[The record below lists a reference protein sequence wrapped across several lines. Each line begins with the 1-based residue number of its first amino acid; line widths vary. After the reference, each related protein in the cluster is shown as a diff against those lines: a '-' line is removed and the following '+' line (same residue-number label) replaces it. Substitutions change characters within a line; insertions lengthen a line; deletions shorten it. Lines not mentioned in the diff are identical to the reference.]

1 MTDPGFHP
9 ADIIQLGNLRFQAK
23 TIVEGLMLGGHSSPY
38 HGFSVEFSQHR
49 QYMPGDDI
57 RHIDWQVYGKT
68 DRYYIKQYEEETN
81 LRTYILVDNSKSM
94 DFKGSST
101 VTKYQYAQ
109 YIAGALIWLLIH
121 QNDAAGL
128 AVFNRKIDL
137 LYPPKSVMSYL
148 NELLAALQNTPCSDR
163 TQIGG
168 TLHRIT
174 EKLRRKGLVILISDL
189 LDDGEEIMKG
199 LNHLRY
205 IGHDVLVLQL
215 LDPREWELPQARKY
229 RFRDMESGEDIKLDI
244 RQIREEYQKKIREF
258 TEDINRRCGENG
270 IDHSLI
276 LTDRDCRTALLEFL
290 KKRRRLY

>member
-1 MTDPGFHP
+1 MTDPGLHP
-9 ADIIQLGNLRFQAK
+9 AEIIQLGNLRFQAK
-23 TIVEGLMLGGHSSPY
+23 TIVEGLMLGDHASPY

-68 DRYYIKQYEEETN
+68 DRYYIRQYEEETSLN
-81 LRTYILVDNSKSM
+81 AYVLVDNSKSM
-94 DFKGSST
+94 DFKASAK

-109 YIAGALIWLLIH
+109 LIAGAMIWLLLH

-128 AVFNRKIDL
+128 AVFNRKIDV

-148 NELLAALQNTPCSDR
+148 NELLAVLQNTPCSDR
-163 TQIGG
+163 TRTGEA
-168 TLHRIT
+168 LHRIT

-189 LDDGEEIMKG
+189 LDDAEAIMKG

-205 IGHDVLVLQL
+205 LGHDVLVIQL
-215 LDPREWELPQARKY
+215 LDPAEWELPGARKFRY
-229 RFRDMESGEDIKLDI
+229 RDMESGESIKLDA
-244 RQIREEYQKKIREF
+244 RQIREEYRERIRAF
-258 TEDINRRCGENG
+258 TDNINRRCGENH
-270 IDHSLI
+270 IDHTLV

>member
-9 ADIIQLGNLRFQAK
+9 AEIIQLGNLRFQAK
-23 TIVEGLMLGGHSSPY
+23 TIVEGLMLGDHASPY

-68 DRYYIKQYEEETN
+68 DRYYIRQYEEETSLN
-81 LRTYILVDNSKSM
+81 AYVLVDNSKSM
-94 DFKGSST
+94 DFKASAK

-109 YIAGALIWLLIH
+109 LIAGAMIWLLLH

-128 AVFNRKIDL
+128 AVFNRKIDV

-148 NELLAALQNTPCSDR
+148 NELLAVLQNTPCSGR
-163 TQIGG
+163 TQTGE

-189 LDDGEEIMKG
+189 LDDAEAIMKG

-205 IGHDVLVLQL
+205 LGHDVLVIQL
-215 LDPREWELPQARKY
+215 LDPAEWELPGARKFRY
-229 RFRDMESGEDIKLDI
+229 RDMESGESIKLDA
-244 RQIREEYQKKIREF
+244 RQIREEYRERIRAF
-258 TEDINRRCGENG
+258 TDNINRRCGENH
-270 IDHSLI
+270 IDHTLV